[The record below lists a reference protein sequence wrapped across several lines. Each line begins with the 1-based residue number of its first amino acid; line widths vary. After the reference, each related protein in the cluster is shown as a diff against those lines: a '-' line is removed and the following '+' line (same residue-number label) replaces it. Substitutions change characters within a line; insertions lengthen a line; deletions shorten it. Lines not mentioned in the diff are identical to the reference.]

1 MKLGMNDREMILPC
15 NGSQGAYINI
25 EKSDAY
31 GKNVCNAKFNVAR
44 LGIVKK

>member
-25 EKSDAY
+25 ENLTKNPTLSDWES
-31 GKNVCNAKFNVAR
+31 
-44 LGIVKK
+44 